1 MKKSCIILLS
11 LMLVFLVS
19 ATSMAKYEKGDYKIF
34 ALGDS
39 EELTKEKYEYL
50 KNAGEITPTF
60 LNKHTFFTSDIAGH
74 EFSVFLFFYEDQLYE
89 MYFSSKDYT
98 ATGYDTYLKNLMMDR
113 IKPIFEGLYGE
124 PTKDF
129 GYPNFFAVKDGYIN
143 YICKWNVSDNKEI
156 ALAVGVNDFKY
167 SGKIIITDTKL
178 KQQKEKDEEEAKRQ
192 KILGSSVDF

>member
-1 MKKSCIILLS
+1 
-11 LMLVFLVS
+11 MLVFLVS

-50 KNAGEITPTF
+50 KNVGEITPTF

-74 EFSVFLFFYEDQLYE
+74 EFSVFLFFYDGKLYQ
-89 MYFSSKDYT
+89 MYFVSKDYS
-98 ATGYDTYLKNLMMDR
+98 ASGFDTHLKNLMLDR

-124 PTKDF
+124 PTVDF
-129 GYPNFFAVKDGYIN
+129 GYPSFFEVKEGYIH
-143 YICKWNVSDNKEI
+143 YICKWTLGENKEI
-156 ALAVGVNDFKY
+156 TLGVSESDFEY
-167 SGKIIITDTKL
+167 SGKIIITETKI
-178 KQQKEKDEEEAKRQ
+178 KQQKEQDEEEAKRQ

>member
-1 MKKSCIILLS
+1 MKKSCIVLLS

-50 KNAGEITPTF
+50 KNAGEITPTL

-74 EFSVFLFFYEDQLYE
+74 EFSVFLSFYEDQLYE
-89 MYFSSKDYT
+89 IYFLSKGYT

-113 IKPIFEGLYGE
+113 IKPMFEGLYGE

-129 GYPNFFAVKDGYIN
+129 GYPNFLTVRDGYIY
-143 YICKWNVSDNKEI
+143 YISKWNVSDNKEI
-156 ALAVGVNDFKY
+156 ALAVWVIDFEY
-167 SGKIIITDTKL
+167 RGEITITETKI
-178 KQQKEKDEEEAKRQ
+178 KQQKEQDEEEAKRQ
-192 KILGSSVDF
+192 KILDSSVDF